1 MSIRERYEDITAL
14 LYLVPFVGAVG
25 YAIVLWAQSGASFL
39 LPTSVYL
46 TVTRDPVLFMVASL
60 SILLGIMVEVNGTE
74 PAGRQA
80 KLASLGR
87 TMQSI
92 AIASLAMVLL
102 SAWYANGFID
112 LAGAGTDFI
121 VGRDGLVFPAVM
133 VLLSYLLSV
142 SFRLRSLADRKALAA
157 IAMLLVP
164 VTLYEVGKR
173 QIVAGLATSLVL
185 LLAGLFLF
193 LSAGKKVASEKE
205 G

>member
-14 LYLVPFVGAVG
+14 LYLVPFGGAVG

-60 SILLGIMVEVNGTE
+60 SILLGIMVEVTGTD

-121 VGRDGLVFPAVM
+121 VGRYGLVFPAVM